1 MYKQIYLIPK
11 SICLYISDLLCPESA
26 NKFASK
32 SLIALSSCCVQ
43 GSLFTPPCNAY
54 FASHSDA
61 YEHVLTIA
69 NLISVYFSIFLI
81 FTFSDMSYGLSC
93 NWMVFGLGKGFLIL
107 PSKFSYDI
115 SFKISYK
122 FAQLL
127 EKNCFSKT
135 FFVEFA

>member
-1 MYKQIYLIPK
+1 MAQINTLEDYTVGGVINEVWGFSEYIELSICTSKSILPK

-32 SLIALSSCCVQ
+32 SLIIALSSCCVQ

-69 NLISVYFSIFLI
+69 NLINVYFSIFL
-81 FTFSDMSYGLSC
+81 TF
-93 NWMVFGLGKGFLIL
+93 
-107 PSKFSYDI
+107 KFSEVWA
-115 SFKISYK
+115 FM
-122 FAQLL
+122 QLDSL
-127 EKNCFSKT
+127 
-135 FFVEFA
+135 